1 MSPVKKSEE
10 DLVVDPVEGTVE
22 RAKEFQRE
30 APLDRRTSEECQT
43 TVLRQRGILR
53 LTYQTGAC
61 S

>member
-30 APLDRRTSEECQT
+30 APLDKRTSKECQT
-43 TVLRQRGILR
+43 TVFRQRGILR
-53 LTYQTGAC
+53 LTCQTGAC